1 MKIRQNLHIH
11 SQHSCDSAC
20 ATLADIQK
28 EMLSCGITEFGISDH
43 LHTHYNLCDIQGA
56 RNDFLCAERPASF
69 HFGIEVSSVSQW
81 ECEQIAAGNYERK
94 GDDPVYGLR
103 FVDGPANSPAQI
115 GITAEEIKELGIEYV
130 IAGVHWP
137 LYSIADRE
145 HAWEDY
151 FNQMIAMVKN
161 PLVTILAHP
170 WDSVE
175 HAAGGWFKSRDVK
188 DIDYGAIAEI
198 PQEYNDK
205 LMNAL
210 LEYNK
215 AAEIN
220 LGVLNSLRLPEV
232 CRKKYWT
239 MLAQWREAGVKFTIG
254 TDQHAAHNDS
264 MMLGASELLLDF
276 YGFKDEDIK
285 YLFN

>member
-28 EMLSCGITEFGISDH
+28 EMLSCGIKEFGISDH

-56 RNDFLCAERPASF
+56 KNDFFCAERPASF

-151 FNQMIAMVKN
+151 FNQMLAMVKN

-232 CRKKYWT
+232 CRKKYWN

-254 TDQHAAHNDS
+254 TDQHAAHNDPAV
-264 MMLGASELLLDF
+264 LGASELLLDF

-285 YLFN
+285 YLFD

>member
-28 EMLSCGITEFGISDH
+28 EMLSCGIKEFGISDH

-56 RNDFLCAERPASF
+56 KNDFFCAERPASF

-151 FNQMIAMVKN
+151 FNQMLAMVKN

-232 CRKKYWT
+232 CRKKYWN
-239 MLAQWREAGVKFTIG
+239 MLAQWREAGVKFTFG
-254 TDQHAAHNDS
+254 TDQHSAHYDPA
-264 MMLGASELLLDF
+264 LIAASELLLDF

>member
-28 EMLSCGITEFGISDH
+28 EMLSCGIKEFGISDH

-56 RNDFLCAERPASF
+56 KNDFFCAERPASF

-145 HAWEDY
+145 HAWDDY
-151 FNQMIAMVKN
+151 FNQMLAMVKN

-232 CRKKYWT
+232 CRKKYWN
-239 MLAQWREAGVKFTIG
+239 MLAQWREAGVKFTFG
-254 TDQHAAHNDS
+254 TDQHSAHYDS
-264 MMLGASELLLDF
+264 ALIAASELLLDF

>member
-1 MKIRQNLHIH
+1 M
-11 SQHSCDSAC
+11 
-20 ATLADIQK
+20 
-28 EMLSCGITEFGISDH
+28 
-43 LHTHYNLCDIQGA
+43 
-56 RNDFLCAERPASF
+56 
-69 HFGIEVSSVSQW
+69 
-81 ECEQIAAGNYERK
+81 
-94 GDDPVYGLR
+94 
-103 FVDGPANSPAQI
+103 
-115 GITAEEIKELGIEYV
+115 
-130 IAGVHWP
+130 
-137 LYSIADRE
+137 
-145 HAWEDY
+145 
-151 FNQMIAMVKN
+151 
-161 PLVTILAHP
+161 
-170 WDSVE
+170 E

-232 CRKKYWT
+232 CRKKYWN

-254 TDQHAAHNDS
+254 TDQHAAHNDPAV
-264 MMLGASELLLDF
+264 LGASELLLDF

-285 YLFN
+285 YLFD

>member
-28 EMLSCGITEFGISDH
+28 EMLSCGIKEFGISDH

-56 RNDFLCAERPASF
+56 KNDFFCAERPASF

-145 HAWEDY
+145 HAWDDY
-151 FNQMIAMVKN
+151 FNQMLAMVKN

-232 CRKKYWT
+232 CRKKYWN

-254 TDQHAAHNDS
+254 TDQHAAHNDPAV
-264 MMLGASELLLDF
+264 LGASELLLDF

-285 YLFN
+285 YLFD

>member
-28 EMLSCGITEFGISDH
+28 EMLSCGMKEFGISDH

-56 RNDFLCAERPASF
+56 KNDFFCAERPASF

-81 ECEQIAAGNYERK
+81 ECEQIAAGNYEKK

-151 FNQMIAMVKN
+151 FNQMLAMVKN

-188 DIDYGAIAEI
+188 DIDYGAIAEL

-210 LEYNK
+210 LEYDK

-232 CRKKYWT
+232 CRKKYWN
-239 MLAQWREAGVKFTIG
+239 MLAQWREAGVKFTFG
-254 TDQHAAHNDS
+254 TDQHAAHNDPAV
-264 MMLGASELLLDF
+264 LGASELLLDF

-285 YLFN
+285 YLFD

>member
-20 ATLADIQK
+20 ATLADIQR
-28 EMLSCGITEFGISDH
+28 EMLNCGMKEFGISDH
-43 LHTHYNLCDIQGA
+43 LHTHYNICDIQGA
-56 RNDFLCAERPASF
+56 RNDFGCAERPAAF

-81 ECEQIAAGNYERK
+81 ECEQIAAGNYEKK

-103 FVDGPANSPAQI
+103 YVDGPANSPAQI
-115 GITAEEIKELGIEYV
+115 GITAEDVKEQGIEYV

-137 LYSIADRE
+137 LYSKVDRE

-151 FNQMIAMVKN
+151 FNQMLAMVKN

-175 HAAGGWFKSRDVK
+175 HAAGGWFKSRAVK
-188 DIDYGAIAEI
+188 DIDYGAIAEL

-210 LEYNK
+210 LEYDK

-232 CRKKYWT
+232 CRKKYWN
-239 MLAQWREAGVKFTIG
+239 MLAQWREAGVKFTFG
-254 TDQHAAHNDS
+254 TDQHAAHYDPAVIA
-264 MMLGASELLLDF
+264 ASELLLDF
-276 YGFKDEDIK
+276 YGFKDEDVK
-285 YLFN
+285 YLFD